1 MRGCEVEW
9 LTLALWLLVLMI
21 ALPLGAGLLHGRL
34 SLGLQAMAAGAG
46 LVLIVVY
53 VIVGDSTL
61 AWVASGVAL
70 IGLLATLIGVMNL
83 ISARE
88 DGVAPVSTS
97 ADEVEAGLAGAQVPF
112 FGVTLILTLA
122 LALGIST

>member
-1 MRGCEVEW
+1 MEW

-112 FGVTLILTLA
+112 FSVTLIVTLA
-122 LALGIST
+122 LALGLTT